1 MRHTIIYRKLVL
13 GMAVEPVLLHV
24 HGFQTKRI
32 RYEYYAIRQIHCL
45 LRDSLSPHQEDE
57 GISERSDSH

>member
-1 MRHTIIYRKLVL
+1 
-13 GMAVEPVLLHV
+13 MAVEPVLLHV